1 MRGSTGTAG
10 VVSVGVTDVRPA
22 TEADLPALVAS
33 LEQPR
38 YFADR
43 LVRQRHGLGVLL
55 VAWLDAVAV
64 GDLDGIAVGD
74 IYLRLEG
81 PDEDELAD
89 LRTVPLLTHLEVLP
103 AYRKQGIGTL
113 LMQRAEQIAW
123 NRGGDR
129 VALGVTEDNTDA
141 IRLYVDRGYQLWRP
155 VPIETYREVFR
166 DDGGI
171 DAVPDEPC
179 LVYLLNR

>member
-43 LVRQRHGLGVLL
+43 LVRQRHGLGALL
-55 VAWLDAVAV
+55 VAWV
-64 GDLDGIAVGD
+64 DGMAVGD

-103 AYRKQGIGTL
+103 AYRKQGI
-113 LMQRAEQIAW
+113 
-123 NRGGDR
+123 
-129 VALGVTEDNTDA
+129 
-141 IRLYVDRGYQLWRP
+141 
-155 VPIETYREVFR
+155 
-166 DDGGI
+166 
-171 DAVPDEPC
+171 
-179 LVYLLNR
+179 

>member
-1 MRGSTGTAG
+1 M
-10 VVSVGVTDVRPA
+10 
-22 TEADLPALVAS
+22 AS

-55 VAWLDAVAV
+55 VAWLD
-64 GDLDGIAVGD
+64 GIPVGD

-81 PDEDELAD
+81 PDEDDLAD
-89 LRTVPLLTHLEVLP
+89 LREVPLLTHLEVLP
-103 AYRKQGIGTL
+103 AFRKQGIGTL
-113 LMQRAEQIAW
+113 LMQRAERIAW
-123 NRGGDR
+123 DGGCDR

-141 IRLYVDRGYQLWRP
+141 IRLYLSRGYQLWRP
-155 VPIETYREVFR
+155 EPIETYREIFR
-166 DDGGI
+166 DDGSI

-179 LVYLLNR
+179 LVYVLSR